1 MPETREMLLEKRR
14 RLEEELKR
22 LDEDEKAVL
31 KEMDIV
37 DEQIEYYRS
46 LIKDMKKAISPPLF
60 TRLMNAIGG
69 R

>member
-1 MPETREMLLEKRR
+1 MPETREMLLEERR
-14 RLEEELKR
+14 RLEDRLKK
-22 LDEDEKAVL
+22 LEDDEKAIL
-31 KEMDIV
+31 REMELV

>member
-14 RLEEELKR
+14 KLEDDLIR
-22 LDEDEKAVL
+22 LDEHEKAVL
-31 KEMDIV
+31 REMDIV
-37 DEQIEYYRS
+37 DEQIEYYRA